1 MYVPYS
7 PRSLYVFSLYISI
20 LLTYYP
26 KNTVTLN
33 NTILYAT
40 PSATTTTNTTS
51 TNTTKLLTA
60 LNPTTNANDPVE
72 FVSST
77 SDTTLSTSGF
87 MFYGNQ
93 LSWRDS
99 DGTIVQ
105 NFWAAPVTADTSSA
119 AATTDDEAV
128 VYSLTWN
135 ANNTAV
141 EGSVPVLIEY
151 NTGSTIADGTG
162 PNRLLLK

>member
-1 MYVPYS
+1 
-7 PRSLYVFSLYISI
+7 
-20 LLTYYP
+20 
-26 KNTVTLN
+26 
-33 NTILYAT
+33 
-40 PSATTTTNTTS
+40 
-51 TNTTKLLTA
+51 
-60 LNPTTNANDPVE
+60 
-72 FVSST
+72 
-77 SDTTLSTSGF
+77 

-99 DGTIVQ
+99 DGTVVQ